1 MVSMMTVNTLLSFSE
16 SIRRY
21 LGNHVLTK
29 SRLQLQPPFLAG
41 AEHSAAVPVCLPG
54 AVALKLRR
62 GRIISGGD
70 LRVCRGPVRVVCE
83 RLNTRAIRLC
93 KEKIIRK
100 LAKADEQS
108 RYPGQDHELL
118 LMFPK
123 APQRR
128 QNRAVDVW

>member
-1 MVSMMTVNTLLSFSE
+1 MTVNTLLSFSG
-16 SIRRY
+16 SITRY

-41 AEHSAAVPVCLPG
+41 AEHSVPVCFPG
-54 AVALKLRR
+54 AVASNLRR

-83 RLNTRAIRLC
+83 RLNTRPIRLC